1 MKKVVIKEEEL
12 KQLEAYLVE
21 LPYKYAQPI
30 LNLLSQNVVED
41 ELPTSE
47 DSEL

>member
-1 MKKVVIKEEEL
+1 MKKLVLNEEQL
-12 KQLEAYLVE
+12 KQLEAYLLE

-41 ELPTSE
+41 ELPVE